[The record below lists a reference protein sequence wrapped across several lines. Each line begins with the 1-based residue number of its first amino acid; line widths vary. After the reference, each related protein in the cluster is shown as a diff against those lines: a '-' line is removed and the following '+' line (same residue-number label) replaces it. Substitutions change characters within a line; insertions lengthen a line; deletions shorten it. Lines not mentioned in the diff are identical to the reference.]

1 MWTIPHER
9 WDKGCSLLLS
19 AGTEMNMSQAGK
31 QPLVVILSVLVLWK
45 TTMSTDTMT
54 EY

>member
-9 WDKGCSLLLS
+9 WDKECSLLLS
-19 AGTEMNMSQAGK
+19 TGTEMNMSQAGK

-45 TTMSTDTMT
+45 TRMSTDTVT